1 MKDIQTGSILSE
13 TSFFVVK
20 SVNKNDVT
28 LTDDFG
34 NELNISNDY
43 VEKILS
49 PADIFTSEEKKTMTE
64 LAELFINSPRIA
76 MTVAFYKKDVPKTKT
91 ALKAEKE
98 AMVTSF
104 QNAKVSEIEGLV
116 QRFIDNPITT
126 VIPGEL
132 RIMKG
137 RHYGEMD
144 DLGRIQF
151 VDMEIAKGSG
161 ATDARL
167 RQVDTRS
174 IQYLIVNKVKYIL
187 KK

>member
-1 MKDIQTGSILSE
+1 MKDINTGSILSE
-13 TSFFVVK
+13 SSFYVVK
-20 SVNKNDVT
+20 SVNKDNVT
-28 LTDDFG
+28 VTDDLG
-34 NELNISNDY
+34 NEINISNQY
-43 VEKILS
+43 VERVLN
-49 PADIFTSEEKKTMTE
+49 PADVYTSEEKKTMTE

-76 MTVAFYKKDVPKTKT
+76 MTVAFFKKDVPKTKT

-98 AMVTSF
+98 AMVASF

-151 VDMEIAKGSG
+151 VDMELGKGTRG
-161 ATDARL
+161 TDARL